1 MMPPHLSL
9 EDTLCSRVRLRIL
22 KLLDESQKLTPTEIA
37 AKLGVNY
44 VLARAHLEVLEVA
57 GVLTHENFGKRIRY
71 YGFKE
76 STRAVAVKNF
86 IEAWR

>member
-1 MMPPHLSL
+1 M
-9 EDTLCSRVRLRIL
+9 
-22 KLLDESQKLTPTEIA
+22 
-37 AKLGVNY
+37 NY
-44 VLARAHLEVLEVA
+44 VLARTHLEVLEGA

-86 IEAWR
+86 VEAWR

>member
-76 STRAVAVKNF
+76 STREMAVKNF
-86 IEAWR
+86 MEAWR

>member
-1 MMPPHLSL
+1 M
-9 EDTLCSRVRLRIL
+9 
-22 KLLDESQKLTPTEIA
+22 
-37 AKLGVNY
+37 NY
-44 VLARAHLEVLEVA
+44 VLARTHLEVLEGA

-86 IEAWR
+86 GSLALKRRYERP